1 MKAIRKHTTTT
12 LLAISLLFTLAS
24 CVQDDLFN
32 TPHPDRGVV
41 AVSTDFPQE
50 AAGEVVIAVDGEPLD
65 GTESHPL
72 TPGLHTLLAYNLPP
86 GFNVS
91 DGIAYVDAASD
102 PRALAAVIAP
112 LPGYLY
118 SGTQLVEVT
127 ADDTVRVGLHVTRR
141 VRDLRIELDVTEGDA
156 SRIVFATGTLT
167 GVAGAFDLRAE
178 TLTGEPVVTVSD
190 FAHEGG
196 TVAADFRLL
205 GTMGGTQTFT
215 LVLTFTDG
223 YTQTVES
230 DLTDILA
237 DFNGGDYT
245 QRFTVTGNLS
255 VPVQGSVGNC
265 TIDGWQVADAG
276 NVDAH

>member
-1 MKAIRKHTTTT
+1 MKTNSIYKTFFLAAAL
-12 LLAISLLFTLAS
+12 LLAVTS
-24 CVQDDLFN
+24 CVKDELYN

-41 AVSTDFPQE
+41 AVSVDFPQ
-50 AAGEVVIAVDGEPLD
+50 GTGDDVVIEVDDEPIE
-65 GTESHPL
+65 GATSSPL
-72 TPGLHTLLAYNLPP
+72 EPGLHTVLAYNLPQ
-86 GFNVS
+86 GFNVT

-102 PRALAAVIAP
+102 TRALAAVIEP
-112 LPGYLY
+112 RPGYLY
-118 SGTQLVEVT
+118 SGTQQIEVME
-127 ADDTVRVGLHVTRR
+127 DDTVRVSLHVEPR
-141 VRDLRIELDVTEGDA
+141 VRDLRIELDVTEGDPE
-156 SRIVFATGTLT
+156 RIVSATGTLT
-167 GVAGAFDLRAE
+167 GMAGAFDLRAE
-178 TLTGEPVVTVSD
+178 TLTGEPVATVSD

-237 DFNGGDYT
+237 DFNSGDYT
-245 QRFTVTGNLS
+245 LPFTVTGNLS

-265 TIDGWQVADAG
+265 TINGWNTVEGDPVEAM
-276 NVDAH
+276 

>member
-1 MKAIRKHTTTT
+1 MNYYKFLSCGLIA
-12 LLAISLLFTLAS
+12 LLMAS
-24 CVQDDLFN
+24 CVKDDLYN
-32 TPHPDRGVV
+32 TPHPDRGVAAISV
-41 AVSTDFPQE
+41 DFPQ
-50 AAGEVVIAVDGEPLD
+50 GTGDDVVIEVDDEPIE
-65 GTESHPL
+65 GATSSPL
-72 TPGLHTLLAYNLPP
+72 EPGLHTVLAYNLPQ
-86 GFNVS
+86 GFSVT

-102 PRALAAVIAP
+102 TRALSAVIEP
-112 LPGYLY
+112 RPGYLY
-118 SGTQLVEVT
+118 SGTQQIEMM
-127 ADDTVRVGLHVTRR
+127 ADDTVRVSLHVEPR

-156 SRIVFATGTLT
+156 SRIVSATGTLT
-167 GVAGAFDLRAE
+167 GVAGAFDLRSE
-178 TLTGEPVVTVSD
+178 TLTGEPVATVSD
-190 FAHEGG
+190 FAHEGS

-230 DLTDILA
+230 DLTDILS

-265 TIDGWQVADAG
+265 TINGWNTVEGDPVEAM
-276 NVDAH
+276 